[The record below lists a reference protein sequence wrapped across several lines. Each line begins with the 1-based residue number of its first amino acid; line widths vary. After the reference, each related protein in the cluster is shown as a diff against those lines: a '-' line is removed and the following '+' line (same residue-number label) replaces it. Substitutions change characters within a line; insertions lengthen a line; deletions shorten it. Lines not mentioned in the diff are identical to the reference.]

1 MEFSKSRPLK
11 SRQVELHQLFV
22 AVDGT
27 LATPVPAG
35 KDKAFVKSITDNGTG
50 DYTIT
55 FKAVA
60 QQNIVPVAVL
70 PVTPGLVHNVVA
82 VTKDSIRIT
91 FFDCTDGTT
100 PVDASFNLSCLW
112 HELNTDY

>member
-27 LATPVPAG
+27 VTTPVAAG
-35 KDKAFVKSITDNGTG
+35 KDKAFVKSVTDNGTG

-60 QQNIVPVAVL
+60 QQNIVPVAIL
-70 PVTPGLVHNVVA
+70 PTTPNVHYNVVA
-82 VTKDSIRIT
+82 VTKDSIRIAFT
-91 FFDCTDGTT
+91 SRAAGTA
-100 PVDASFNLSCLW
+100 VDASFNLSCLW

>member
-27 LATPVPAG
+27 VTTPVAAG
-35 KDKAFVKSITDNGTG
+35 KDKAFVKSVTDNGTG

-60 QQNIVPVAVL
+60 QQNIVPVAVISS
-70 PVTPGLVHNVVA
+70 TAGAIANVVA
-82 VTKDSIRIT
+82 VTKDSIRVA
-91 FFDCTDGTT
+91 FEDAAGS
-100 PVDASFNLSCLW
+100 PLDASFNLSCLW